1 MGRSAANRADA
12 TDYIDALLMAAAVPA
27 FLVRGDGTVV
37 RANSSGER
45 ELASRR
51 DRTLQELR
59 TGVTGHGVV
68 RAYQTREL
76 RSDTGFRY
84 LIVVATDV
92 APVDRIAACA
102 QIWKLTRRE
111 REVLVQVA
119 RGLSNKQ
126 IASVLRIAEVTAEN
140 HLTKIFRK
148 ARVVTRTALLAL
160 LLHHAG
166 GSP

>member
-1 MGRSAANRADA
+1 MGRSAAKRADVA
-12 TDYIDALLMAAAVPA
+12 DYIDALLIATAVPA

-45 ELASRR
+45 ALASRR
-51 DRTLQELR
+51 DRTLRELR

-68 RAYQTREL
+68 RAYQAREL
-76 RSDTGFRY
+76 RTDSGSRY
-84 LIVVATDV
+84 LIVVATEV
-92 APVDRIAACA
+92 APLDRTASCA

-119 RGLSNKQ
+119 AGLSNKQ
-126 IASVLRIAEVTAEN
+126 IASALRIAEVTAEN

-148 ARVVTRTALLAL
+148 ACVATRTALLAL
-160 LLHHAG
+160 LLQHAG